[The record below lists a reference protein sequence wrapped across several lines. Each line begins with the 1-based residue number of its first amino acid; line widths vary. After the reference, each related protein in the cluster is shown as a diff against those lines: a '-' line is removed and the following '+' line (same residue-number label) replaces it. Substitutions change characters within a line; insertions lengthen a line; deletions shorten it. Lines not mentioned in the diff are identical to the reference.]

1 MAGFPIS
8 GPHPMQQPILDA
20 LRRGAHDEALA
31 AAREAAAERPDDAQA
46 HRWLAVAL
54 AQAGQPAQALASI
67 DRALELAPGE
77 AELHLVRGSLL
88 LAACK
93 PDAARAALD
102 QATGLDPNQ
111 VGAYFLQAQLALARG
126 DADEAERQARLAA
139 RLAPAHPQHHVIAGM
154 VALRRG
160 DAETA
165 LRELTAASEA
175 GMDEPQLTYALG
187 LAHLRLGRTAFA
199 EQAFVRSLER
209 MPGADSLRPLIA
221 DLRMQQ
227 RRPADA
233 LEILRPLLERPQ
245 PAPALRRLAGILE
258 LEAGRPQEAVRWL
271 QPALAEN
278 PRERALLGPL
288 LDAWHQLGQGDQAR
302 TTLEQALA
310 ATPDDDALWEARLA
324 FADAGERRA
333 VVERWNDARQN
344 HPPALEALAALHD
357 EAGESGQAIALTR
370 RVVELAPERLTSQL
384 RLAGIEFVDAPAAAA
399 ARLRALLERHQAPA
413 VRSMLYARLAEAED
427 RTGDQVA
434 NIGAW
439 LARQR
444 EWQVE
449 AQPLPEPVP
458 APAGWPAPGEADERA
473 IALLWGPPGSGV
485 QILANVAM
493 RSGLPLLADRFGPN
507 PPRDPLQSPQAAAR
521 LADGTLSPHDLA
533 EQWRGQLPARGIGD
547 GDAVIDWLPW
557 WDNALLLALRPQL
570 PAARLLVALRD
581 PRDLLLNWLAF
592 GSQPLLAIESPQ
604 AAARWL
610 AGILGQVADLHEQ
623 DLQPHRLL
631 RLDDADGPGA
641 LFDTLNIALDTD
653 LPVPGQRHLPGPWL
667 PAGRWR
673 AYAEV
678 LAEPF
683 AELHAVAQR
692 LGYPS
697 D

>member
-1 MAGFPIS
+1 M
-8 GPHPMQQPILDA
+8 HQPILDA

-31 AAREAAAERPDDAQA
+31 AAREGVSARPDEAEA

-54 AQAGQPAQALASI
+54 AQSGQPGQALESI
-67 DRALELAPGE
+67 DRALALAPGE

-88 LAACK
+88 LAARK
-93 PDAARAALD
+93 PDEAGAALA
-102 QATGLDPNQ
+102 QATEIDPNQ

-126 DADEAERQARLAA
+126 DTEEAERQARLAA
-139 RLAPAHPQHHVIAGM
+139 RLAPDHPQQHVVAGM

-160 DAETA
+160 DAEAA

-175 GMDEPQLTYALG
+175 GMDEPHLTYALG
-187 LAHLRLGRTAFA
+187 LTYLRLGRVAFA
-199 EQAFVRSLER
+199 EQAFVRTLER
-209 MPGADSLRPLIA
+209 MPGGDALRPLVA

-227 RRPADA
+227 QRPGEA
-233 LEILRPLLERPQ
+233 LEILRPLLDRPQ
-245 PAPALRRLAGILE
+245 VAPALRRLAGVLE
-258 LEAGRPQEAVRWL
+258 LAAGRPQEAVRWL

-278 PRERALLGPL
+278 PGERPLLGPL
-288 LDAWHQLGQGDQAR
+288 LDAWHQLGNREDAR
-302 TTLEQALA
+302 ATLEAALA
-310 ATPDDDALWEARLA
+310 RAPEDDALWESRLA
-324 FADAGERRA
+324 FAEADERREVA
-333 VVERWNDARQN
+333 ERWNRARPD
-344 HPPALEALAALHD
+344 HPPALEVLAALHD
-357 EAGESGQAIALTR
+357 EAGDTEQAIALTR

-384 RLAGIEFVDAPAAAA
+384 RMAGIEFADAPAAAA
-399 ARLRALLERHQAPA
+399 ARLRDLLASHQAPA
-413 VRSMLYARLAEAED
+413 VRSLLYARLAEAED
-427 RTGDQVA
+427 RAGDHAGNVE
-434 NIGAW
+434 AW
-439 LARQR
+439 VARQR
-444 EWQVE
+444 EWSAE
-449 AQPLPEPVP
+449 ALPPPRPAPVAEDWPEP
-458 APAGWPAPGEADERA
+458 GADDGRA
-473 IALLWGPPGSGV
+473 VALLWGPPGSGV

-493 RSGLPLLADRFGPN
+493 RSGLPLLGDRFGPN
-507 PPRDPLQSPQAAAR
+507 PPRDPLQSPQAGAQ
-521 LADGTLSPHDLA
+521 LVDGTLAAQALA
-533 EQWRGQLPARGIGD
+533 DQWRAALPARGIGD
-547 GDAVIDWLPW
+547 DGAVIDWLPW
-557 WDNALLLALRPQL
+557 WDNALLLALRPRL

-592 GSQPLLAIESPQ
+592 GSQPLLAIDSPQ

-653 LPVPGQRHLPGPWL
+653 LPVPTQRHLPGPWL

-678 LAEPF
+678 LAGPF

-697 D
+697 A